1 VPPPERAAPGR
12 LLSAFVALVLGAAT
26 PAPQG
31 AGQTGE
37 RAAAPQELREQRQP
51 RSVPT
56 EMSAAEARPAK
67 ELALQWICDTQ
78 RADGSWGSS
87 TPATTSELG
96 FSIESFHA
104 WRVASHALALEALR
118 TAEPN
123 PRRADALERGLVWLC
138 TARLPLRGSDW
149 DNDAVWSALYGSV
162 ACAALARDAR
172 FAAPAW
178 QELLSTRGRE
188 FVAQLERNQVPD
200 GGWGYYDDPIYSSRP
215 KWGTSFSTA
224 LVLPTLRSALEL
236 GWLEDARVLERAQ
249 RYVQACALPGG
260 AYSYSLDPIPAL
272 RGGEHINLIKGS
284 LGRTQV
290 CNWALAQL
298 GDQRVPPERLRRG
311 LDAFFEHHRF
321 LDVAR
326 LRPVPHEA
334 YYQNAGYFYFFG
346 HYYAAQAIE
355 CLPPQEREEWH
366 RKLRPHLVKTQNQE
380 GHVND
385 FFGTGMRLASTSFL
399 ALALEL
405 GEARVDATNGAAT
418 SATTDVAPQ
427 AVEGKR

>member
-1 VPPPERAAPGR
+1 MG
-12 LLSAFVALVLGAAT
+12 
-26 PAPQG
+26 
-31 AGQTGE
+31 
-37 RAAAPQELREQRQP
+37 
-51 RSVPT
+51 
-56 EMSAAEARPAK
+56 AAEARPAK
-67 ELALQWICDTQ
+67 ERALSWICETQ
-78 RADGSWGSS
+78 HADGSWGSS

-104 WRVASHALALEALR
+104 WRVASHALALESLR
-118 TAEPN
+118 TAESN
-123 PRRADALERGLVWLC
+123 PRRADALERGIVWLC
-138 TARLPLRGSDW
+138 TARLPLRGNDW
-149 DNDAVWSALYGSV
+149 DNDAVWSALYGTV
-162 ACAALARDAR
+162 ACAALARDER

-178 QELLSTRGRE
+178 QELLVPRGRE
-188 FVAQLERNQVPD
+188 FLAQLERNQVPE

-224 LVLPTLRSALEL
+224 LVLPTLSAALEL
-236 GWLEDARVLERAQ
+236 GWLSDARVLERAQ

-290 CNWALAQL
+290 CNWALARL
-298 GDQRVPPERLRRG
+298 GDERVPPERLRRG

-355 CLPPQEREEWH
+355 CLPADEREAWH
-366 RKLRPHLVKTQNQE
+366 RKLRPHLVKTQNLE
-380 GHVND
+380 GHAND
-385 FFGTGMRLASTSFL
+385 FFGTGMRLASTAFL
-399 ALALEL
+399 AMALEL
-405 GEARVDATNGAAT
+405 GEPHALAAPAAE
-418 SATTDVAPQ
+418 SA
-427 AVEGKR
+427 K

>member
-1 VPPPERAAPGR
+1 VPRSSILASAGARRAALALLAFALPLSGAPNALQEPGR
-12 LLSAFVALVLGAAT
+12 ASE
-26 PAPQG
+26 G
-31 AGQTGE
+31 AG
-37 RAAAPQELREQRQP
+37 APLELREQRQP
-51 RSVPT
+51 RDVPA
-56 EMSAAEARPAK
+56 EMSAADARPAK
-67 ELALQWICDTQ
+67 ERALGWICDTQ
-78 RADGSWGSS
+78 RPDGSWGSS

-104 WRVASHALALEALR
+104 WRVASHALALETLR
-118 TAEPN
+118 CAEPN
-123 PRRADALERGLVWLC
+123 PRRADALEKGIVWLC
-138 TARLPLRGSDW
+138 TVRLPLRGSDW

-162 ACAALARDAR
+162 ACASLARDPR
-172 FAAPAW
+172 FAAQAW
-178 QELLSTRGRE
+178 QELLVPRGKE
-188 FVAQLERNQVPD
+188 FVAQLERNQVPE
-200 GGWGYYDDPIYSSRP
+200 GGWGYYDDPIYSRRP

-224 LVLPTLRSALEL
+224 LVLPTLRDALEL
-236 GWLEDARVLERAQ
+236 GWLGDARVIERAQ
-249 RYVQACALPGG
+249 RYVQSCALPGG

-290 CNWALAQL
+290 CNWALARL
-298 GDQRVPPERLRRG
+298 GDPRVPPERLRLG
-311 LDAFFEHHRF
+311 LEAFFEHHRF

-355 CLPPQEREEWH
+355 CLPESEREAWH

-380 GHVND
+380 GHTND
-385 FFGTGMRLASTSFL
+385 FFGTGMRLASTAFF

-405 GEARVDATNGAAT
+405 GDPHAPSA
-418 SATTDVAPQ
+418 SATGD
-427 AVEGKR
+427 GG